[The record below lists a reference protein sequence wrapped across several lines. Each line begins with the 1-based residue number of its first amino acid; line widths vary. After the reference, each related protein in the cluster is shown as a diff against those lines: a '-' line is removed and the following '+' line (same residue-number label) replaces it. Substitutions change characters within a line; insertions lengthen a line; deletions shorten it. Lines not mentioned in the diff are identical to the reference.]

1 MSDAATPAQQPPAT
15 AVQVNHLSLRYGPIT
30 VLDDVCFSIAPG
42 SVLGVVG
49 RNGAGKSSLLDCVLG
64 LNLPQTGSSSMLGCP
79 SLALTDDVKARLGF
93 VPQLPELFDWLR
105 VRDQIALVGGLY
117 PRWSAARASELC
129 RRFELPDDT
138 RVRSLSIGEKQRLA
152 IVLALA
158 HQPDLLVFDE
168 PVASLDPIGRRDF
181 LRSLFEQESLNGDAV
196 TVVIS
201 SHLVDDLER
210 VVTHVLFLEHGRIQL
225 FGSRDELSEQVR
237 ALFSEVALGVPKT
250 APTAAASG
258 VLRSK
263 RLDDGTWHSVV
274 DLRVFPADAIPTNA
288 RLQALGLADLF
299 VALNS

>member
-1 MSDAATPAQQPPAT
+1 MNDAATPAQQPPAT

-30 VLDDVCFSIAPG
+30 VLDDVSFSIAPG

-64 LNLPQTGSSSMLGCP
+64 LNLPQSGTSSVLDCP

-117 PRWSAARASELC
+117 PRWSAARATELC
-129 RRFELPDDT
+129 RRSELPDDT
-138 RVRSLSIGEKQRLA
+138 RVRHLSLGEKQRLA

-181 LRSLFEQESLNGDAV
+181 LRALFEQESLSGDAV

-201 SHLVDDLER
+201 SHLLDDLER

-237 ALFSEVALGVPKT
+237 AVFTDVALGVPT
-250 APTAAASG
+250 G
-258 VLRSK
+258 LLRSK